1 MEKFKLPIIRQPL
14 PQPKSLSM
22 DDYLRF
28 VTLHL
33 KYTFNRKVYQQWKK
47 LQAVNAPFSIKT
59 GSNNRTW

>member
-1 MEKFKLPIIRQPL
+1 MEKLKLPIIRQPL

-33 KYTFNRKVYQQWKK
+33 KYTFNRKDYRYWKK
-47 LQAVNAPFSIKT
+47 LQAVNASFALKDSK
-59 GSNNRTW
+59 